1 MSANPLQLNTGG
13 MGRRMSRPPERVD
26 FSKIKT
32 AARIPNLIEIQRD
45 SYNRFLQMDLL
56 PEEREATGLQ
66 AVFRS
71 VFPISDFRGTAE
83 LDFVEFHIGNWQCKC
98 GRLEG
103 LRYLRAN
110 CKECGAL
117 VKVDPLT
124 PGETLCHKCGTFNAV
139 RPELCPNCGEP
150 VGLKH
155 KHDQQECQERGMTYS
170 VPLKVKIRLT
180 VFDKDPEAIAAART
194 LADPRI
200 AIHHDGFSR
209 LGERPAGSAAGILM
223 DLGISSPQID
233 NPARGFSFRADGPL
247 DMRMDPTRGQSV
259 AEWLAEA
266 ETDTITEVIREYGEE
281 RFAGQIAK
289 AIDRRRQERG
299 PIGTTAELAE
309 VVAGAVKTREPGK
322 DPATR
327 TFQAFRIFINA
338 ELEEL
343 QQALVASLKVLQPG
357 GRLVVIS
364 FHSLEDRIVKQ
375 FIAEHSR
382 EVFDRRAPF
391 APPKAM
397 RLKALDRT
405 KASADEVAA
414 NPRSRSAVMR
424 VAERTEVP
432 MAVATQRYPGD
443 SA

>member
-1 MSANPLQLNTGG
+1 MQDTWTHRTVLLNEAVAALQVNPDGHYIDATFGRGG
-13 MGRRMSRPPERVD
+13 HSR
-26 FSKIKT
+26 
-32 AARIPNLIEIQRD
+32 LILSRL
-45 SYNRFLQMDLL
+45 S
-56 PEEREATGLQ
+56 G
-66 AVFRS
+66 S
-71 VFPISDFRGTAE
+71 
-83 LDFVEFHIGNWQCKC
+83 
-98 GRLEG
+98 GRLT
-103 LRYLRAN
+103 A
-110 CKECGAL
+110 
-117 VKVDPLT
+117 
-124 PGETLCHKCGTFNAV
+124 
-139 RPELCPNCGEP
+139 
-150 VGLKH
+150 
-155 KHDQQECQERGMTYS
+155 
-170 VPLKVKIRLT
+170 
-180 VFDKDPEAIAAART
+180 FDKDPEAVAEAQRM
-194 LADPRI
+194 ADPRFVI
-200 AIHHDGFSR
+200 RHQGFSH
-209 LGERPAGSAAGILM
+209 LGELPAGSAAGILL

-233 NPARGFSFRADGPL
+233 NPARGFSFRGDGPL
-247 DMRMDPTRGQSV
+247 DMRMDTTRGQSV
-259 AEWLAEA
+259 AEWLADA
-266 ETDTITEVIREYGEE
+266 ETDTIAEVIREYGEE

-343 QQALVASLKVLQPG
+343 QQALEASLKVLQPG

-391 APPKAM
+391 AAPKAM
-397 RLKALDRT
+397 RLKALERV
-405 KASADEVAA
+405 KPGAEEVAA

-432 MAVATQRYPGD
+432 VQASTQRYPG
-443 SA
+443 AGV